1 MASHSTYL
9 TATSHQLCAINEI
22 TDRSPRLMDEY
33 SLSSLLQLS
42 KASFYLAQFFRPFFN
57 VRIDIASKGAIPT
70 RLDFERR
77 LKRWLVRLYNRGGG
91 GKKWPENCESLDI
104 FLRIKFTKGTG
115 DTRVNVWKQLIE
127 LIAIFSV
134 FSRKTRYIWDIF
146 NSFFINLNDVV
157 WKIGKILS

>member
-91 GKKWPENCESLDI
+91 ERNDRRIASRWIFFFESSLQ
-104 FLRIKFTKGTG
+104 KE
-115 DTRVNVWKQLIE
+115 QE
-127 LIAIFSV
+127 
-134 FSRKTRYIWDIF
+134 
-146 NSFFINLNDVV
+146 
-157 WKIGKILS
+157 ILV

>member
-91 GKKWPENCESLDI
+91 KEIAGE
-104 FLRIKFTKGTG
+104 LRVVGY
-115 DTRVNVWKQLIE
+115 
-127 LIAIFSV
+127 FSSNQV
-134 FSRKTRYIWDIF
+134 YKRNRRYSCKRLKTANRANRNLFGILEKNEIYLRYI
-146 NSFFINLNDVV
+146 
-157 WKIGKILS
+157 

>member
-70 RLDFERR
+70 KLDFERR

-91 GKKWPENCESLDI
+91 GREEMAGELRVVGYFSSNQVYKRNRRYSCKRLKTANRNLFDI
-104 FLRIKFTKGTG
+104 LEKNEIY
-115 DTRVNVWKQLIE
+115 L
-127 LIAIFSV
+127 
-134 FSRKTRYIWDIF
+134 RYI
-146 NSFFINLNDVV
+146 
-157 WKIGKILS
+157 